1 MMWMGMAQS
10 ISHSL
15 IYLSGRPTM
24 PRFDLINLIISETE
38 AKKFEFHTRKP
49 PFFTSLF
56 DCLQANLGDN
66 AELVLYDLTAPS
78 GPVVA
83 DIRNGRISNGAAGFG
98 KELLSQKNGIWPFQ
112 EYAKTYNAIHTTSS
126 GSVLRCSAM
135 CIYDESALPIGCIC
149 INQDITETLEVERS
163 LHNLNK
169 YHGAGLS
176 SYDSTNISSVLDS
189 LINDALAHQDV
200 PPEQMDRAQRIEVVR
215 YLNQHGA
222 FLVTKAGERIANLL
236 GISKYTLYSYLDT
249 VRA

>member
-1 MMWMGMAQS
+1 MNS
-10 ISHSL
+10 IQE
-15 IYLSGRPTM
+15 
-24 PRFDLINLIISETE
+24 NL
-38 AKKFEFHTRKP
+38 

-66 AELVLYDLTAPS
+66 TELVLYDLTAPS
-78 GPVVA
+78 GPVIA
-83 DIRNGRISNGAAGFG
+83 DIRNGRISNGTAGFG

-135 CIYDESALPIGCIC
+135 CIYDDNALPIGCIC
-149 INQDITETLEVERS
+149 INQDITETLEVERA

-169 YHGAGLS
+169 YHGAGL

-200 PPEQMDRAQRIEVVR
+200 PPEQMDRAQRIEVIR
-215 YLNQHGA
+215 YLDQHGA
-222 FLVTKAGERIANLL
+222 FLVTKAGERIPNLL

>member
-1 MMWMGMAQS
+1 MNS
-10 ISHSL
+10 IQE
-15 IYLSGRPTM
+15 
-24 PRFDLINLIISETE
+24 NL
-38 AKKFEFHTRKP
+38 

-135 CIYDESALPIGCIC
+135 CIYDESALPIG
-149 INQDITETLEVERS
+149 L
-163 LHNLNK
+163 
-169 YHGAGLS
+169 
-176 SYDSTNISSVLDS
+176 S
-189 LINDALAHQDV
+189 LIH
-200 PPEQMDRAQRIEVVR
+200 
-215 YLNQHGA
+215 
-222 FLVTKAGERIANLL
+222 
-236 GISKYTLYSYLDT
+236 ISEPT
-249 VRA
+249 RP

>member
-1 MMWMGMAQS
+1 MNS
-10 ISHSL
+10 IQE
-15 IYLSGRPTM
+15 
-24 PRFDLINLIISETE
+24 NL
-38 AKKFEFHTRKP
+38 

-135 CIYDESALPIGCIC
+135 CIYDESALPIGIRTFLPNRW
-149 INQDITETLEVERS
+149 IELNELRSSDIS
-163 LHNLNK
+163 
-169 YHGAGLS
+169 
-176 SYDSTNISSVLDS
+176 ISM
-189 LINDALAHQDV
+189 AL
-200 PPEQMDRAQRIEVVR
+200 
-215 YLNQHGA
+215 
-222 FLVTKAGERIANLL
+222 FL
-236 GISKYTLYSYLDT
+236 
-249 VRA
+249 

>member
-1 MMWMGMAQS
+1 M
-10 ISHSL
+10 
-15 IYLSGRPTM
+15 
-24 PRFDLINLIISETE
+24 
-38 AKKFEFHTRKP
+38 
-49 PFFTSLF
+49 
-56 DCLQANLGDN
+56 
-66 AELVLYDLTAPS
+66 LYDLTAPS

-149 INQDITETLEVERS
+149 INQDITETLEVERA

-169 YHGAGLS
+169 YHGAGL

-189 LINDALAHQDV
+189 LINDALTHQDV

-215 YLNQHGA
+215 YLDQHGA